1 MYNRFERL
9 LLTLHILIL
18 WLMMI
23 IFTVWHKY
31 TYCFSSQKL
40 KLFRSNLREV
50 MRKKQFQE
58 LKYHLPY

>member
-1 MYNRFERL
+1 
-9 LLTLHILIL
+9 
-18 WLMMI
+18 MMI